1 MNMIR
6 KRFTILFFI
15 IFMFCAIFTPD
26 FFSFSMR
33 YLIVIISIIGVAWG
47 SVSTGKLRIDKCN
60 YSIIKGFLPFMLY
73 FVFSQFLRC
82 VFDSSNSSI
91 YISTLGHTLLAFFG
105 ALLICMFIV
114 QTCKKKDISF
124 DNFIYIILLV
134 MIIQLACVV
143 LALTV
148 PSVRQYFNMLI
159 INNSYSDR
167 LAELA
172 RASLSGWA
180 DRSYG
185 LSNNLFDSFGYITSM
200 LIVLIFAYGMEK
212 SNNKLII
219 LSVIFVLMPLVNAR
233 TGIVLVL
240 IGFFIV
246 GVFYNDIRAVLKI
259 SGIVILSVVA
269 LVLLLNQLPD
279 LMVKWLTSGLEETLS
294 LFNRSGK
301 TGVYSEIFG
310 SDLSFPPSVLLGAGG
325 APSAFSHGG
334 VDNGYINCLWYFG
347 LIGTILLFAGYINM
361 FHVLRKNTQSKLY
374 KVISVVLITI
384 FFVYQLKI
392 YSIDNFGGNVIIF
405 GVPTLIIALQQSR
418 DNVEELK

>member
-33 YLIVIISIIGVAWG
+33 YLIVIISIVGIVWG
-47 SVSTGKLRIDKCN
+47 SVSTRKLRVVKRN
-60 YSIIKGFLPFMLY
+60 YIIIKGFLPFLVY
-73 FVFSQFLRC
+73 FVISQLLRC
-82 VFDSSNSSI
+82 VLDSSNSGI
-91 YISTLGHTLLAFFG
+91 YTSTLGHTLLVFFG
-105 ALLICMFIV
+105 ALFICMFIV
-114 QTCKKKDISF
+114 QTCKKNEISF
-124 DNFIYIILLV
+124 DVFVYILLIV
-134 MIIQLACVV
+134 MIIQLVCVV

-172 RASLSGWA
+172 RASLLGWA

-200 LIVLIFAYGMEK
+200 LIVLLFAYGMEK
-212 SNNKLII
+212 RNNKLII
-219 LSVIFVLMPLVNAR
+219 MSVIFVIMPLVNAR

-246 GVFYNDIRAVLKI
+246 GAFYNDIRAVLKI
-259 SGIVILSVVA
+259 PGIVILAIIA
-269 LVLLLNQLPD
+269 LILLLNQLPD

-294 LFNRSGK
+294 FFNRSGK

-310 SDLSFPPSVLLGAGG
+310 FDLSFPPSILLGAGG
-325 APSAFSHGG
+325 APSSFNHSG

-361 FHVLRKNTQSKLY
+361 FHVMRKNTQIKLY
-374 KVISVVLITI
+374 KVISIAFITI

-405 GVPTLIIALQQSR
+405 GIPALIIALQSQENT
-418 DNVEELK
+418 D